1 MDKWEYCGRELA
13 QQWGVWVHQLKYRN
27 EQEMMDKVLQSLK
40 EKESIGIQRCWRS
53 KGRMID
59 MALKE
64 RKELY
69 KVELR
74 LMQEN
79 WVKVNVEWMAVQQGH
94 V

>member
-1 MDKWEYCGRELA
+1 
-13 QQWGVWVHQLKYRN
+13 
-27 EQEMMDKVLQSLK
+27 
-40 EKESIGIQRCWRS
+40 
-53 KGRMID
+53 MID

-79 WVKVNVEWMAVQQGH
+79 WVKVNVE
-94 V
+94 